1 VVKITTAKGHS
12 IVADEHKIAASM
24 TELLDDMS
32 SRINKMWLYA
42 RLMAGMAFLTGV
54 VVGLLLAKYL

>member
-1 VVKITTAKGHS
+1 M
-12 IVADEHKIAASM
+12 ADEHKIAASM

-42 RLMAGMAFLTGV
+42 RLMAAAAFAAGLFA
-54 VVGLLLAKYL
+54 GLLLAKYL